1 MPRHGPIPAYWRVRR
16 RVGVTAAQSTLII
29 GGAASG
35 KSAHAEAIV
44 AGTGLPPVYVATAE
58 ALDDEMAARISA
70 HRARRGSEWTTIE
83 APLDPAAALL
93 EATGKAVLVDCL
105 TMWLSNLLSAGRDAA
120 AETEKFL
127 TALAAAPG
135 PVVLVANE
143 IGLGIV
149 PETATA
155 REFRDRHGAL
165 NQAVAAAADRV
176 VFVAAGLPLSLK
188 GA

>member
-1 MPRHGPIPAYWRVRR
+1 MPRHGPAYCSVRR
-16 RVGVTAAQSTLII
+16 RACVTAARLTLVL

-35 KSAHAEAIV
+35 KSAHAEALV

-70 HRARRGSEWTTIE
+70 HRARRGAEWTTIE

-105 TMWLSNLLSAGRDAA
+105 TMWLSNLLTAGRDDA

-127 TALAAAPG
+127 TALAAASD

-143 IGLGIV
+143 IGLGVV
-149 PETATA
+149 PETAMA

-176 VFVAAGLPLSLK
+176 IFVAAGLPLPLK

>member
-1 MPRHGPIPAYWRVRR
+1 MTVRL
-16 RVGVTAAQSTLII
+16 TLVL

-35 KSAHAEAIV
+35 KSAHAETLV
-44 AGTGLPPVYVATAE
+44 AETGLPPVYVATAE
-58 ALDDEMAARISA
+58 ALDDEMEARISA

-93 EATGKAVLVDCL
+93 AASGKAVLVDCL
-105 TMWLSNLLSAGRDAA
+105 TMWLSNLLSAGRDVA
-120 AETEKFL
+120 AETGKFL
-127 TALAAAPG
+127 TALASASG

-143 IGLGIV
+143 IGLGLV
-149 PETATA
+149 PGTAMA